1 MLFAGAADTGGIA
14 HEKPHALFVGMR
26 LWLQGSY
33 AELYEELAG
42 EPVLELHHQPHIAS
56 KFNRAGTYD
65 ERCHSPT

>member
-42 EPVLELHHQPHIAS
+42 EPVLELHH
-56 KFNRAGTYD
+56 
-65 ERCHSPT
+65 